1 MAGIFSLVFL
11 VITSKCLLAD
21 GAESFP
27 SDEAS
32 FDTSSVGLTAKNN
45 CSAPKPV
52 ASGSTLKWR
61 SGVSN
66 QSVFLP
72 GEKAEFVCKEGFR
85 QIGWLQT
92 LTCQSN
98 GTWTSSSSDIEED
111 FKSSERAFG
120 EYFIWDTISGH
131 KHTVCFYG
139 RLRQIQPFL
148 VLYRVF
154 DNAL

>member
-11 VITSKCLLAD
+11 IISLKCSAAD

-32 FDTSSVGLTAKNN
+32 FDSSPVELTAKNN

-52 ASGSTLKWR
+52 VSGSSLKWR
-61 SGVSN
+61 LGVSN

-98 GTWTSSSSDIEED
+98 GTWASSSSDFKED
-111 FKSSERAFG
+111 FKASESALG
-120 EYFIWDTISGH
+120 EYFTGVFYLGYDFRSH
-131 KHTVCFYG
+131 KHTESFYG
-139 RLRQIQPFL
+139 
-148 VLYRVF
+148 
-154 DNAL
+154 